1 MRRWDPYERQHSEPL
16 PFLFQPSV
24 GPVRG
29 VRSPTSTAKLI
40 RTACEEVAARHPQFD
55 GLKFTPHDFRRLF
68 ATDLVNNGLPIHI
81 GAALLGHANL
91 QTTRGYVAVFDEDVV
106 RHYQLHLTRRRQLRS
121 KDEYRDATDAEWQE
135 FEEHF
140 DKRKVELGACG
151 RPYGTPCAHEHAC
164 VRCPML
170 HVEPRLT
177 PRLDEIE
184 ADLIA
189 RRDRAQS
196 EGWRGEIEGIE
207 VTLDHLRVKRERAQR
222 VGPIEPVAL
231 PMPVVRASPQR

>member
-1 MRRWDPYERQHSEPL
+1 ML
-16 PFLFQPSV
+16 FLFQHNT
-24 GPVRG
+24 GQFRG
-29 VRSPTSTAKLI
+29 ELSSTTIARLI
-40 RTACEEVAARHPQFD
+40 RTACEQVAVRHPQFD
-55 GLKFTPHDFRRLF
+55 GLTLTPHDFRRLF

-81 GAALLGHANL
+81 GAALLGHASL

-106 RHYQLHLTRRRQLRS
+106 RHYQLHLTRRRQLRPTE
-121 KDEYRDATDAEWQE
+121 EYRDTTQTEWQE

-140 DKRKVELGACG
+140 GQRKVELGACG

-170 HVEPRLT
+170 HIEPQMV
-177 PRLDEIE
+177 PRLDQIE

-189 RRDRAQS
+189 RRGRAEI

-207 VTLDHLRVKRERAQR
+207 ITLDHLRAKRERADR
-222 VGPIEPVAL
+222 LARSVAL
-231 PMPVVRASPQR
+231 PMPVVRERLGAAESLRTAGEQ